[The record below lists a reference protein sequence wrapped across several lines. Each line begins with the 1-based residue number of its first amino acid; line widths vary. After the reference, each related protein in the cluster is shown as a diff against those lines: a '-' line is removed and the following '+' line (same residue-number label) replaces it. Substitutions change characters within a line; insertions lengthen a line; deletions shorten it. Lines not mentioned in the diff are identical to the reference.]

1 MGNIYERLDKILPTI
16 KEKEFQEKRGLGNEV
31 GFHIFD
37 YEPKYELLVREYIED
52 LKEKI
57 NKKSSDI
64 YIREFDLY
72 EIIIKI
78 IEDKGYLEKLFK
90 MEKEK
95 GTDKLVKPIKSTLRF
110 TQKNDLIV
118 DYFKKNVKEED
129 IVFITGVGK
138 VWPAIRAHTI
148 LNNLQP
154 VVKVPVVMF
163 FPGKYSGLELH
174 LFNKIKDENYYRAF
188 RLIE

>member
-118 DYFKKNVKEED
+118 DYFRKNVKEED

>member
-1 MGNIYERLDKILPTI
+1 M
-16 KEKEFQEKRGLGNEV
+16 
-31 GFHIFD
+31 
-37 YEPKYELLVREYIED
+37 
-52 LKEKI
+52 
-57 NKKSSDI
+57 
-64 YIREFDLY
+64 
-72 EIIIKI
+72 
-78 IEDKGYLEKLFK
+78 
-90 MEKEK
+90 
-95 GTDKLVKPIKSTLRF
+95 
-110 TQKNDLIV
+110 
-118 DYFKKNVKEED
+118 
-129 IVFITGVGK
+129 VFITGVGK

>member
-118 DYFKKNVKEED
+118 DYFKK
-129 IVFITGVGK
+129 
-138 VWPAIRAHTI
+138 
-148 LNNLQP
+148 
-154 VVKVPVVMF
+154 M
-163 FPGKYSGLELH
+163 
-174 LFNKIKDENYYRAF
+174 
-188 RLIE
+188 

>member
-57 NKKSSDI
+57 NKKSPDI

-118 DYFKKNVKEED
+118 DYFRKNVKEED